1 MPGLLEGL
9 AGAIGGEA
17 IGQLAGALGTDND
30 MASKA
35 VAVALPALLGGLA
48 RNAQSKQGAES
59 LFGALSNDH
68 DGSVLGSLGALLGG
82 GSAPQQSQGEK
93 ILGHVLGGG
102 RQSVERQVAQS
113 SGLDMGMVTKLL
125 PILAPIVLG
134 YLGKKM
140 RSDNMSRNDITAE
153 LQYERAE
160 VKQND
165 SMFGGLIDLLDGDDA
180 DESNGGLMD
189 IAGDL
194 ITGPA
199 GRAILGSLLGG
210 R

>member
-1 MPGLLEGL
+1 MSGLLEGL
-9 AGAIGGEA
+9 AGAIGGDA

-48 RNAQSKQGAES
+48 RNAQTRQGADS
-59 LFGALSNDH
+59 LFGALGNDH
-68 DGSVLGSLGALLGG
+68 DGSVLGSLGSLFG
-82 GSAPQQSQGEK
+82 GSAPQQQQTDGEK
-93 ILGHVLGGG
+93 ILGHVLGNK
-102 RQSVERQVAQS
+102 RPRVERQVAQS
-113 SGLDMGMVTKLL
+113 SGLDMGVVSKLL
-125 PILAPIVLG
+125 PILAPVVLG

-140 RSDNMSRNDITAE
+140 RSDNMSRNDLTAE
-153 LQYERAE
+153 LLYERAE

-165 SMFGGLIDLLDGDDA
+165 SMLGGVLDLLNGDDDA
-180 DESNGGLMD
+180 SNGGLMD

-199 GRAILGSLLGG
+199 GKAILGSLLGG